1 MHGKKSEKTLF
12 IVRKTGKTVK
22 ELAEAVG
29 YRPESVSYALTGNKP
44 MSVKLAMR
52 LSQVTGLEY
61 EFFLNL
67 YA

>member
-1 MHGKKSEKTLF
+1 MHGKKNEKTLY
-12 IVRKTGKTVK
+12 IIRKTGKSVK

-29 YRPESVSYALTGNKP
+29 YSPVSVSYAFTGNKP
-44 MSVKLAMR
+44 MSVKLAMK